1 MHQYCANTPPDSLT
15 ASRVIMDEN
24 LMRMTA
30 TLAQGRYQYSCD
42 GRIMPVQDDWQLGRN
57 ASGQQLL
64 VSRRHVGE
72 QGNGIEVRALM
83 DAGLVTESRVT
94 WRDEVDE
101 VNAHYRL
108 APQSEKRPAMGD
120 PIEAEWTGP
129 NGLQHSIV
137 EGDNRLLFPLMRIFM
152 GPLLLRLCDME
163 FGCEVVAPDIVDPSQ
178 RGKLL
183 APRVS
188 HRRAA
193 MMPGDAN
200 IQGVHD
206 LGEDIAVFSYQ
217 GDEAERDAHCF
228 VDPRGLLVGY
238 DWPSSTG
245 RLWQVRLKDLEW
257 SPQLRVLA

>member
-1 MHQYCANTPPDSLT
+1 MHQYCAFLPPGSSS

-24 LMRMTA
+24 LMRLTA

-42 GRIMPVQDDWQLGRN
+42 GRVMPVQDDWQLGRDEV
-57 ASGQQLL
+57 GRQLL

-72 QGNGIEVRALM
+72 QGLGMEVRALL
-83 DAGLVTESRVT
+83 DAGLVTECRVT

-108 APQSEKRPAMGD
+108 LPESDSTPRMGD
-120 PIEAEWTGP
+120 AIEAEWTGP
-129 NGLQHSIV
+129 NGLQRSAL

-152 GPLLLRLCDME
+152 GPLLWRLCDME

-193 MMPGDAN
+193 RMAGDAN

-206 LGEDIAVFSYQ
+206 LGPDITVFSYQ

-228 VDPRGLLVGY
+228 VDQRALLVGY

-257 SPQLRVLA
+257 SEQLGTLA